1 MKAPIDFFI
10 AHLSA
15 QNMQPMTLQQYGS
28 FLIRFDR
35 YLDQMYGL
43 RLTQEDIGKI
53 TGAHLSTYMQE
64 LKALDRKTST
74 RNNYVII
81 LHRFFGCMKEAGFIS
96 EDPSKIL
103 HTAKEKVTPERRRQK
118 SEKRYTADEI
128 AALLDEMLGENPRT
142 TDLRDTAILAL
153 ILGSGLRA
161 SEVCALNISQLDEIR
176 NGVLFCVRK
185 GGDWEEV
192 GVASFAIPHLE
203 RYLLTRGS
211 VDLTD
216 PLFVSQKGNRLNRQ
230 ALWESF
236 HAKQSRAGLKSGIHI
251 LRHTLVSAV
260 DHNGGSAIA
269 RDIAGH
275 SSVQITDVYMHTN
288 IEERKDAL
296 NNLPYLDKLE
306 SAI

>member
-1 MKAPIDFFI
+1 MFRR
-10 AHLSA
+10 
-15 QNMQPMTLQQYGS
+15 TLLCY
-28 FLIRFDR
+28 
-35 YLDQMYGL
+35 
-43 RLTQEDIGKI
+43 
-53 TGAHLSTYMQE
+53 
-64 LKALDRKTST
+64 
-74 RNNYVII
+74 
-81 LHRFFGCMKEAGFIS
+81 
-96 EDPSKIL
+96 
-103 HTAKEKVTPERRRQK
+103 
-118 SEKRYTADEI
+118 
-128 AALLDEMLGENPRT
+128 
-142 TDLRDTAILAL
+142 
-153 ILGSGLRA
+153 
-161 SEVCALNISQLDEIR
+161 
-176 NGVLFCVRK
+176 
-185 GGDWEEV
+185 
-192 GVASFAIPHLE
+192 LE